1 MSQMTVPEFLVQLD
15 ALPDSLMITQK
26 HVAAII
32 CVSESFLEHKRV
44 KGGYLKYV
52 VLGKGAIRYRLGDV
66 RALLAGR
73 VVSSTTEAQKLGLS
87 AFIALPTLAGVAY
100 KPFLL
105 PSAVVDGRIK
115 SFVETIEQDVDE
127 VVWML
132 PAEYQDRAERFVETM
147 RKQDTESGLRT
158 AVATGRPDLK
168 ATKPPKRRG
177 PKV

>member
-1 MSQMTVPEFLVQLD
+1 MSQMTVPEFLERLD

-66 RALLAGR
+66 RELLAGR
-73 VVSSTTEAQKLGLS
+73 VVGSTAEAQKLGLS
-87 AFIALPTLAGVAY
+87 AFMALPTLAGAAY
-100 KPFLL
+100 RPFLL
-105 PSAVVDGRIK
+105 PSAVIDGRIE
-115 SFVETIEQDVDE
+115 SFVETMEQDVDE
-127 VVWML
+127 IIWTL
-132 PAEYQDRAERFVETM
+132 PAEYQDRAERLVETM
-147 RKQDTESGLRT
+147 RKQGTESDLQS
-158 AVATGRPDLK
+158 AIAAARPDLK
-168 ATKPPKRRG
+168 TTKPQKRRG

>member
-1 MSQMTVPEFLVQLD
+1 MSQLTVPEFLERLD
-15 ALPDSLMITQK
+15 ALPDSLMVTQK

-66 RALLAGR
+66 RNLLAGR
-73 VVSSTTEAQKLGLS
+73 VVSSTAEAQKLGLS
-87 AFIALPTLAGVAY
+87 AFITLPTLAGVAY

-105 PSAVVDGRIK
+105 PSAVVDGRIE
-115 SFVETIEQDVDE
+115 SFVDTMEQDVDE
-127 VVWML
+127 IIWML
-132 PAEYQDRAERFVETM
+132 PAEYQDRAERLVETM
-147 RKQDTESGLRT
+147 RKQDTESALRS
-158 AVATGRPDLK
+158 AVAKARPDLK
-168 ATKPPKRRG
+168 PAKPPKRRG

>member
-1 MSQMTVPEFLVQLD
+1 MSQMNVPEFLAQLD

-52 VLGKGAIRYRLGDV
+52 VLGKSAIRYRLGDV
-66 RALLAGR
+66 RDLLAGR
-73 VVSSTTEAQKLGLS
+73 VVSSTAGAQKLGLS
-87 AFIALPTLAGVAY
+87 AFIALPTLSGAAY

-105 PSAVVDGRIK
+105 PSAVVDDRIK
-115 SFVETIEQDVDE
+115 SFFETMEQDVDE
-127 VVWML
+127 IIWML

-147 RKQDTESGLRT
+147 RKQETESALRS
-158 AVATGRPDLK
+158 AVAKARPDLK
-168 ATKPPKRRG
+168 PKKPSKRRG